1 MEATWIFQLVQQA
14 GTHLLYSLL
23 PEASPSWAPNYAQEL
38 LDITQHPDFSLI
50 SGSILVF
57 SISSYFENAPLFP
70 YQAWAPLPTSIT
82 VSGGDSLVSCQV
94 GPGTTHSK
102 ATLCLSL

>member
-1 MEATWIFQLVQQA
+1 METTWIFQLVQQA

-38 LDITQHPDFSLI
+38 LAITQHPDFSLI

-57 SISSYFENAPLFP
+57 SISIHFENAPCSHTRHGL
-70 YQAWAPLPTSIT
+70 
-82 VSGGDSLVSCQV
+82 
-94 GPGTTHSK
+94 HSQ
-102 ATLCLSL
+102 LLSLSVEVTAL